1 MMPVPP
7 DLLVRPLQPDEHP
20 LLQAAINAVLEEAPH
35 SRPFDDTLFAT
46 QLAAPNPTTLY
57 PVRWQRHARLCAWR
71 ARRLEGFVDA
81 AVGHDHESLDRPEYQ
96 PIGLIRF
103 MYLNAA
109 DEAVAAVAR
118 ALLQAA
124 ERFWREAGVG
134 YVKAFHYS
142 TGYPNFQAGLGA
154 LPGEWAAVMR
164 VLMAQGYQFCER
176 FYALSRPLLDPISE
190 LTPVAELNL
199 LYSGLPTDRIY
210 QLYRRIDWV
219 GMARLVNFTEQETL
233 IAKVIDLQIDPQW
246 RGMDIGK
253 WLLRR
258 LINDATLQGQRVL
271 LAHVPH
277 SRHAAV
283 SLFNQQGFAELN
295 YRGYTLE
302 KTLTE

>member
-7 DLLVRPLQPDEHP
+7 DLLVRPLQPAEQP
-20 LLQAAINAVLEEAPH
+20 TLLAALNEWLQQAH
-35 SRPFDDTLFAT
+35 YSSPFDNPLFHTHLDAT
-46 QLAAPNPTTLY
+46 HPPSLY

-71 ARRLEGFVDA
+71 ARRLEGFLDA

-103 MYLNAA
+103 LFLNASA
-109 DEAVAAVAR
+109 EQNSIVVR

-124 ERFWREAGVG
+124 EQFWREAGVG

-154 LPGEWAAVMR
+154 LPGEWATVMR
-164 VLMAQGYQFCER
+164 MLMAEGYQFCER
-176 FYALSRPLLDPISE
+176 FYALSRPLGEPIAE
-190 LTPVAELNL
+190 LTPVADLNL
-199 LYSGLPTDRIY
+199 LYSGTPTDRTY
-210 QLYRRIDWV
+210 QIYRRIDWV
-219 GMARLVNFTEQETL
+219 GMARLVSLTHADL
-233 IAKVIDLQIDPQW
+233 PIAKVIDIQIDQQW
-246 RGMDIGK
+246 RGMNIGK

-258 LINDATLQGQRVL
+258 LINDATLQGKREI
-271 LAHVPH
+271 LAHLPY
-277 SRHAAV
+277 SRHEAL
-283 SLFNQQGFAELN
+283 SLFSQQGFSELN